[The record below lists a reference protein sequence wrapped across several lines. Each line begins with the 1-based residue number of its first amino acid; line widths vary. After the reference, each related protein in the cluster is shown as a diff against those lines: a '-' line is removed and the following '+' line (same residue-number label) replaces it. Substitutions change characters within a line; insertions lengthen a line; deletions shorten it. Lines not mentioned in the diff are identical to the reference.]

1 MDAYY
6 QPHPRRV
13 IKEHKVR
20 ESRVDLPYFHGKE
33 DVDAYLDWEMKVEQI
48 FTCHQVGEER
58 KVPLATL
65 AFQGQAMY
73 WWTSLERER
82 RLHNDP
88 PITYWNELRS
98 AMRRR
103 HIPSYY
109 SRELM
114 DKLQRLQQKNMSVE
128 EYRQKMELYLMRAG
142 IREEERL
149 TIARFLSG
157 LNFDIRDR
165 VELLPYRDLDD
176 LVQLCI
182 RVEQQNLRKGK
193 TQTNSYI
200 KKDYKREGQD
210 NSSTNSSKGQEKEK
224 ESDKNKNVVTSSSK
238 TSDIKCF
245 KCLGRGH
252 IASQC
257 PTKKVM
263 ILRGQDIYSSLDE
276 SSSTTSSDSETSKED
291 PQIEKLYPVDGD
303 LLMVKRL
310 LGSQPSLTTIPHPH
324 PYKLHW
330 LNEGEE
336 LEVNQQVKVKFSIG
350 DYKDKVLCDVIPME
364 ACHIL
369 LVFEDQK
376 QMKIKRNKERK
387 ENKLLGKSVNEGDS
401 TKAFVTKESYFITKQ
416 ALKRTLFIH
425 KSLDSYPNAA
435 TNLKVENEE
444 QNKFQAKN
452 FQLRDIV
459 KKKWT
464 ISSFTPY
471 TTSLEVHKGGSI
483 YVVLIKHP
491 IFGLH
496 CLVDTTFNNLYYM
509 FALMRRSYSFEL
521 NMIPSLQDK
530 SSLYDYEYPISNQIQ
545 NCLGRFLVVF
555 SLYSRKSLGYHLGY
569 FRQDVVVFKNHS
581 FHCLNHSVITF
592 LGFHSRLYLEEDPI
606 STFRE
611 SKFYSL
617 FFFLRLDRRTP
628 LRIHN
633 PFSYHENFTSYT
645 WHGVYVGDNS
655 YSIHPQ
661 DLRTNPFQEGGDD
674 GIMLRKERG
683 DNLKDPRGVG
693 KAWRFGPVKAQW
705 ARWAWKAQV
714 KLLMGLF

>member
-1 MDAYY
+1 
-6 QPHPRRV
+6 
-13 IKEHKVR
+13 
-20 ESRVDLPYFHGKE
+20 
-33 DVDAYLDWEMKVEQI
+33 MKVEQI

-182 RVEQQNLRKGK
+182 RVEQQNLRKTSFKGK
-193 TQTNSYI
+193 TQSSSYI
-200 KKDYKREGQD
+200 KKEDKREGQYD
-210 NSSTNSSKGQEKEK
+210 SSKNSSKGQEKEIEK
-224 ESDKNKNVVTSSSK
+224 ENNKNVVTSSSK

-276 SSSTTSSDSETSKED
+276 SSTTTSSDSETSEED
-291 PQIEKLYPVDGD
+291 HQIEKPYPVDGD
-303 LLMVKRL
+303 LLMIKRL
-310 LGSQPSLTTIPHPH
+310 LGSQPCPTSLSQRENIFHTRCLVSKRSCSLIVDSGSCSNCCSTRLVNKLALTTIPHPQ

-350 DYKDKVLCDVIPME
+350 EYKDKVLCDLIPME
-364 ACHIL
+364 TCHIL
-369 LVFEDQK
+369 L
-376 QMKIKRNKERK
+376 
-387 ENKLLGKSVNEGDS
+387 
-401 TKAFVTKESYFITKQ
+401 
-416 ALKRTLFIH
+416 
-425 KSLDSYPNAA
+425 
-435 TNLKVENEE
+435 
-444 QNKFQAKN
+444 
-452 FQLRDIV
+452 
-459 KKKWT
+459 
-464 ISSFTPY
+464 
-471 TTSLEVHKGGSI
+471 
-483 YVVLIKHP
+483 
-491 IFGLH
+491 
-496 CLVDTTFNNLYYM
+496 
-509 FALMRRSYSFEL
+509 
-521 NMIPSLQDK
+521 
-530 SSLYDYEYPISNQIQ
+530 
-545 NCLGRFLVVF
+545 GR
-555 SLYSRKSLGYHLGY
+555 
-569 FRQDVVVFKNHS
+569 
-581 FHCLNHSVITF
+581 
-592 LGFHSRLYLEEDPI
+592 P
-606 STFRE
+606 
-611 SKFYSL
+611 
-617 FFFLRLDRRTP
+617 
-628 LRIHN
+628 
-633 PFSYHENFTSYT
+633 
-645 WHGVYVGDNS
+645 
-655 YSIHPQ
+655 
-661 DLRTNPFQEGGDD
+661 
-674 GIMLRKERG
+674 
-683 DNLKDPRGVG
+683 
-693 KAWRFGPVKAQW
+693 
-705 ARWAWKAQV
+705 
-714 KLLMGLF
+714 

>member
-1 MDAYY
+1 
-6 QPHPRRV
+6 
-13 IKEHKVR
+13 
-20 ESRVDLPYFHGKE
+20 
-33 DVDAYLDWEMKVEQI
+33 MKVEQI

-182 RVEQQNLRKGK
+182 RVEQQNLRKNSLKGK
-193 TQTNSYI
+193 TQANSYI
-200 KKDYKREGQD
+200 KNDYKREGQYD
-210 NSSTNSSKGQEKEK
+210 SSKSSSKGQEKEK
-224 ESDKNKNVVTSSSK
+224 ENDKNVVTSSSK

-310 LGSQPSLTTIPHPH
+310 LGSQPCPTSLSQRENIFHTRCLVSKRTSLTTIPHPH

-369 LVFEDQK
+369 LGRPWQFDKQTIHDGLTNKISFTHKNKEIVFNPLTPPQVFEDQK
-376 QMKIKRNKERK
+376 QMKKKRNKEKK
-387 ENKLLGKSVNEGDS
+387 EGQSVDKGDS
-401 TKAFVTKESYFITKQ
+401 TKTFVTKESYFMTKQ
-416 ALKRTLFIH
+416 DLKRTLFIH

-435 TNLKVENEE
+435 TYLKVENEE
-444 QNKFQAKN
+444 QNEFQVKN
-452 FQLRDIV
+452 SSQLRDIV
-459 KKKWT
+459 KKEWT
-464 ISSFTPY
+464 IPSVTPY
-471 TTSLEVHKGGSI
+471 TTSLKVHKEGSI
-483 YVVLIKHP
+483 SLDFIKHP

-496 CLVDTTFNNLYYM
+496 CLVDITCNNLYSM
-509 FALMRRSYSFEL
+509 FDLMGSSYFFEL
-521 NMIPSLQDK
+521 NMFPSLQDK
-530 SSLYDYEYPISNQIQ
+530 NRLYDYEYLINNQIQ

-555 SLYSRKSLGYHLGY
+555 SLYFRKSLGYHLGY
-569 FRQDVVVFKNHS
+569 FRQDIVVFKNQS
-581 FHCLNHSVITF
+581 FHCLSHSVLTF
-592 LGFHSRLYLEEDPI
+592 LGFTSRLCLEEEPI
-606 STFRE
+606 SRE
-611 SKFYSL
+611 SNILS
-617 FFFLRLDRRTP
+617 FFVRLDTRTP
-628 LRIHN
+628 LRIHDL
-633 PFSYHENFTSYT
+633 FSYHVTSYSL
-645 WHGVYVGDNS
+645 HVLYVGVNFS
-655 YSIHPQ
+655 SSIHPR

-674 GIMLRKERG
+674 GIMLWSARG
-683 DNLKDPRGVG
+683 DILKDPRGVG
-693 KAWRFGPVKAQW
+693 
-705 ARWAWKAQV
+705 
-714 KLLMGLF
+714 